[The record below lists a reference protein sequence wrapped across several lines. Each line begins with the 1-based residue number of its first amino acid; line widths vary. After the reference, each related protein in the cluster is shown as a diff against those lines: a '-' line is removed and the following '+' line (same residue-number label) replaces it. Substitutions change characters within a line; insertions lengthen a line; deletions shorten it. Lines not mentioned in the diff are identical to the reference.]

1 MPIPCFISQERTY
14 WLPQWSERFT
24 FLPRAHESSPGS
36 PINPHQDL
44 LLTAFTDDSHSDCRE
59 TVSTVSV
66 PWRLRLW
73 YSYVRVL
80 FSHKEV
86 QDYVTCWKMDGPGD
100 HHIQLNRSN
109 SERWI
114 PKVFSHLWVLDYK
127 QVPICHV
134 GWGDTGEG
142 RRLGEGRSGEKRKDL
157 GESKYVVHWRT
168 FYGSHHHV

>member
-1 MPIPCFISQERTY
+1 MDILTSTVVRKIYIPT
-14 WLPQWSERFT
+14 
-24 FLPRAHESSPGS
+24 ESTWEFPWVSH
-36 PINPHQDL
+36 PHQDL
-44 LLTAFTDDSHSDCRE
+44 LLTAVTDDSHSDCRE

-100 HHIQLNRSN
+100 HHIQLNRSS

-127 QVPICHV
+127 QVPIFHV